1 MAGSLELHVDG
12 ATCIS
17 SGYCRR
23 ALPDVFGADDKRKAV
38 VLKSPVDDATEVWD
52 AMESCPVEAISAK
65 NPETGDTVFP

>member
-23 ALPDVFGADDKRKAV
+23 ALPDIFGADDKRKAV
-38 VLKSPVDDATEVWD
+38 VLRNPVDDATEVWD
-52 AMESCPVEAISAK
+52 AMEGCPVEAIGAT
-65 NPETGDTVFP
+65 NPDTGDTVFP